1 MRSSTLVALAGVT
14 LLTLTSCT
22 AHDPA
27 AIAGP
32 GTDPIEN
39 CGEQVQLDAPPERVV
54 SLNQGS
60 TEILYALGLGDR
72 MVGTATWT
80 DPVLPEFSEVNRSV
94 PRLADNA
101 PSMEAVLDV
110 EPDFV
115 TASFGS
121 TLGEGGVAAREQF
134 HELGVGT
141 YLSPTDCVGKVA
153 DSGDGV
159 RETPLTPDLLY
170 REITELATIFDVEQ
184 AGDELVADLQRR
196 LDEAVESVDARGI
209 SAMYWF
215 ANSESPYL
223 AGCCG
228 APGLISTTLGL
239 ENVFDDTT
247 QEWPQISWEVVAE
260 RDPDV
265 IVVGDLTR
273 KSQTA
278 ETAGAKIAYLESNPV
293 TREMTA
299 VREKRFIDITGAEM
313 NPSLRTIYGVETVAA
328 GLTELGLAEPGPVG
342 APDPAN

>member
-39 CGEQVQLDAPPERVV
+39 CGEQVQVEAQPERVV

-115 TASFGS
+115 TGSFGS

-170 REITELATIFDVEQ
+170 REITDLATIFDVEQ

-196 LDEAVESVDARGI
+196 LDEAGESVDARGI

-278 ETAGAKIAYLESNPV
+278 ETAEAKIAYLESNAV
-293 TREMTA
+293 TREMAA

-328 GLTELGLAEPGPVG
+328 GLTALGLTTPGLAEP
-342 APDPAN
+342 DPAN

>member
-115 TASFGS
+115 TGSFGS

-196 LDEAVESVDARGI
+196 LDEAAESVDARGI

-239 ENVFDDTT
+239 GNAFDDTT

-278 ETAGAKIAYLESNPV
+278 ETAEAKIAYLKSNPV
-293 TREMTA
+293 TREMAA

-313 NPSLRTIYGVETVAA
+313 NPSLRTTYGVETVAA
-328 GLTELGLAEPGPVG
+328 GLTALGLTTPGLAEP
-342 APDPAN
+342 DPAN